1 MYVSICH
8 SRVFTHFGFISNQL
22 FNTKR
27 LDTHHLL
34 LFRLQVKL
42 QQTNKKGK
50 WISHRH
56 DVSPLWMESLSIY
69 VENQI
74 KENYQ
79 SWSWREADEAE
90 SRDGKQFVHSVLQ
103 NVLPSSSSCE
113 RISSENFLRPR
124 VNCVFV
130 TMKRAFIFFS
140 QFIFNPLRVSPCTI
154 VPGRVS
160 WR

>member
-103 NVLPSSSSCE
+103 NVLPSFVVE
-113 RISSENFLRPR
+113 R
-124 VNCVFV
+124 
-130 TMKRAFIFFS
+130 THFIRKLSPPESQLCIRNHETSVYFFS